1 VKIWASAVL
10 LFAVAVLVA
19 SPLIW
24 RRERG
29 TPARAG
35 GHAAMVL
42 TLPSARPTPV
52 ATTDAPEPEPVTH
65 RATVLQ
71 SFSCLDCH
79 GVDRGFVM
87 PEDHGT
93 MPATGC
99 TGCHQ
104 PAAEPQPV
112 SLHSDVPLTSPSQD
126 DCGLCHTAFAAQSQ
140 RAPASPGVCYLC
152 HRGDAGDAL
161 PVSHARLSNAT
172 STCIVCHQV
181 QQLSPPAVPHRTE
194 GWEECTFCHGP
205 QRLTPLTGA
214 HTDERTGL
222 CFTCHAVV
230 QPPPVRAAT
239 HAPATEGKGCT
250 SCHVTAGVAPL
261 PSSHDRW
268 TEALCSL
275 CHQPAQKDVPFV
287 SHETNE

>member
-10 LFAVAVLVA
+10 LFAAAVLVA

-29 TPARAG
+29 TPARGG

-42 TLPSARPTPV
+42 TLPSAHPTPV
-52 ATTDAPEPEPVTH
+52 RPAGAPEPGPVAH

-71 SFSCLDCH
+71 QFSCLDCH

-87 PEDHGT
+87 PEDHRT
-93 MPATGC
+93 MAATEC
-99 TGCHQ
+99 TGCHL

-112 SLHSDVPLTSPSQD
+112 SLHSEVPLASSPQD
-126 DCGLCHTAFAAQSQ
+126 DCGLCHTAFAAQPQ
-140 RAPASPGVCYLC
+140 RAPTSPSVCYLC

-161 PVSHARLSNAT
+161 PASHARLSNAT
-172 STCIVCHQV
+172 STCIVCHRV
-181 QQLSPPAVPHRTE
+181 QQLPAPTVPHRTE

-214 HTDERTGL
+214 HTDERSGL
-222 CFTCHAVV
+222 CLTCHAVI
-230 QPPPVRAAT
+230 QPPPLHAAT
-239 HAPATEGKGCT
+239 HALAADGQACT
-250 SCHVTAGVAPL
+250 SCHSAGDVAPL
-261 PSSHDRW
+261 PSSHDSW
-268 TEALCSL
+268 PETLCSL
-275 CHQPAQKDVPFV
+275 CHQPAQKDVPLAA
-287 SHETNE
+287 HATAE